1 MRDSNGSDSSLFP
14 LIFIRENRGLTP
26 VLARTFTS
34 LTFPAKEPGM
44 NTFTSLRLRY
54 LEFPGRAQAI
64 RDTLQIGHIDFV
76 DEHLS
81 YDQFR
86 DCRATG
92 EFPFGGIPVLVIET
106 SAGKQCVAQSNAI
119 LRFAGRLAGL
129 YPVDDLLQALKVDE
143 ALGVGEDIN
152 GLLGPSLHEPDTER
166 KMAMRKVLAEETLPF
181 WMDCLERLLVANG
194 GTGFIVGNHLTIADL
209 KLYWIIDWLTMG
221 ILDGIPKNLTDGFK
235 NVVDWRRNIT
245 AVREARLTETA
256 GG

>member
-1 MRDSNGSDSSLFP
+1 
-14 LIFIRENRGLTP
+14 
-26 VLARTFTS
+26 
-34 LTFPAKEPGM
+34 M

-64 RDTLQIGHIDFV
+64 RDTLRIGHIDFV
-76 DEHLS
+76 DEHLT

-86 DCRATG
+86 DCRAAG

-106 SAGKQCVAQSNAI
+106 SNDTQCVAQSNAI

-129 YPVDDLLQALKVDE
+129 YPMDDPLQALKVDE

-152 GLLGPSLHEPDTER
+152 CLLAPSLHEQDTER
-166 KMAMRKVLAEETLPF
+166 KMAMRKLLADETLPF
-181 WMDCLERLLVANG
+181 WMDCFERLLVANG
-194 GTGFIVGNHLTIADL
+194 STGFIAGHNLTIADL

-221 ILDGIPKNLTDGFK
+221 ILDGIPKNLPDSFR
-235 NVVDWRRNIT
+235 NVVNWRKNIT
-245 AVREARLTETA
+245 AVRETRLTEIP